1 LLSFK
6 CNLYRYTQGYVKQA
20 YGLEEFGVFYGGSGN
35 LMACQIVGIIVI
47 IAWTCG
53 LLGGA
58 VQVEAS

>member
-1 LLSFK
+1 
-6 CNLYRYTQGYVKQA
+6 LYRYTQGYVKQA